1 MKKKKE
7 IALVDID
14 GCILQDGK
22 LNEDLLKK
30 LIQGNYDQIIL
41 FTQRSKFLQVT
52 NLKHHQDSHLKTTED
67 VATEL
72 SRRLDKEV
80 KVSTSVDTMFG
91 AQFNYFDKLKSF
103 ERKFLKFMNANEKL
117 ITHESHES
125 EIRRIKNRKDLT
137 ENDSAKLIAQE
148 QMQLLPEAELQKL
161 KAFKNEIDEEIAAEK
176 KIIRDYTNANPSYRT
191 NDPDSYPKS
200 KVLQFKDLCDELTK
214 EGDEIKVD
222 YYDDSYANLDEIEPD
237 NIPLNR
243 YMVQK
248 GKMTKYED
256 VKENMHRIRNDI
268 DILIHQYERLVKKF
282 ELHLDLTK
290 LYNIT
295 EKQIKQMDESAQLLI
310 SNLKELYLQSR
321 ELQGDKAASNLTDAE
336 IFMKGKFL
344 NMQEQFVKIYIAPV
358 YQFANLATS
367 RWHACEA
374 STSEKSVAFK
384 RQYENTKGD
393 VLKTKILINF
403 KAEIEKC
410 TNLEEIDRYVA
421 KYKKSEEYKTL
432 ETGQGLLTRAAHK
445 VGLKEMIR
453 TDSVNAIDEIVKEA
467 KENLPNNTI
476 TI

>member
-1 MKKKKE
+1 MKKE

-91 AQFNYFDKLKSF
+91 AQFDYFDKLKSF

-117 ITHESHES
+117 IEHESHEIA
-125 EIRRIKNRKDLT
+125 IRRIKNRKDLT

-148 QMQLLPEAELQKL
+148 QMQLVPEEELQKL
-161 KAFKNEIDEEIAAEK
+161 KAFKNEIDQEIAAEK
-176 KIIRDYTNANPSYRT
+176 QTIWDYTTKNPSYRT

-256 VKENMHRIRNDI
+256 VKENMRQIRNDI

-282 ELHLDLTK
+282 EPHLDLTK

-295 EKQIKQMDESAQLLI
+295 EKQIKQMDESSQLLI
-310 SNLKELYLQSR
+310 SNLKELYLQRR

-374 STSEKSVAFK
+374 RISEKNVAFK
-384 RQYENTKGD
+384 SQYENTKGD

-403 KAEIEKC
+403 KAGIEKC

-421 KYKKSEEYKTL
+421 KYKNSEEYKIL

-453 TDSVNAIDEIVKEA
+453 TDSVSAIDEIVKEA